1 MNLRQRNPRQF
12 DDAHLKFIRGL
23 PCVVCGDD
31 VTVEAA
37 HVRMPDPS
45 VAKPLTGIGI
55 KPDDRFTVP
64 LCGKHHRE
72 QHTMR
77 EFKFW
82 EGVGVDPVKKALALY
97 SVSGDHERGAE
108 IARARGF

>member
-1 MNLRQRNPRQF
+1 MQRRPRKF
-12 DDAHLKFIRGL
+12 DPDHLAFVRTL

-31 VTVEAA
+31 TTTEAA
-37 HVRMPDPS
+37 HVRMTDPS
-45 VAKPLTGIGI
+45 VAKPMTGMGI
-55 KPDDRFTVP
+55 KPDDMFTVP

-82 EGVGVDPVKKALALY
+82 QDAGIDPVKKALALY
-97 SVSGDHERGAE
+97 CVSGDYQRGTE
-108 IARARGF
+108 IARAQGF